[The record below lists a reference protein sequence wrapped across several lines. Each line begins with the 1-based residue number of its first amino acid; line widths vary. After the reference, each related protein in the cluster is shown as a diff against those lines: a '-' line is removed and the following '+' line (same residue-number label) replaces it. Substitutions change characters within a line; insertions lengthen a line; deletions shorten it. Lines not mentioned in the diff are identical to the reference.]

1 MRDAKDS
8 MFKRNVNINQNRT
21 VEPAARQ
28 AESYASKNHSGNSHS
43 KTGHVKNSG
52 MKNSHAKSSSAG
64 RGMNSANSKTPGKK
78 RTPGKKGSFGKTSN
92 NRRNNLDRNP
102 YTGNPQRAGVSR
114 EEERRAHRDERRRQ
128 QKIRRKIFYAVM
140 IFVVIIIGVVLSLTV
155 FFNIATIEVKGESI
169 YSTEEI
175 ISASGIKVGDNLFLL
190 KKSDVQTNVCEKLP
204 FIGSVT
210 VKNSLPSKVVLTVKQ
225 TSIKCAVES
234 DGGYIMLDE
243 TGKVLC
249 KVTTLEEVYEGA
261 GVIPPE
267 NLTKSNDNLQQ
278 ASAGDSQQSQTAG
291 TTDTTDATPQ
301 ATATTNGTTKST
313 TGSTTQATT
322 DSAAKSANNNSQN
335 STTAGTTQTPTS
347 AETQPAAEN
356 NSEKKPQYVLLTDKI
371 IILKGIEVKSAEP
384 GKKLDVKNKKSFDLY
399 GQIMKSFEK
408 EGIDGITSMDLSN
421 TVEIKLIY
429 QDRIT
434 IEVGTVANLEK
445 KMALAANV
453 IKSQDEISPYQEGT
467 INLTIDKQA
476 YFSPKPEESTTE
488 PQTQNGDQQ
497 SQNGNQQSQSSD
509 QQSQSNN

>member
-8 MFKRNVNINQNRT
+8 MFKRNVNINQNST
-21 VEPAARQ
+21 TEPAARQ
-28 AESYASKNHSGNSHS
+28 ADPYAPKSHSGNSHL
-43 KTGHVKNSG
+43 KNG
-52 MKNSHAKSSSAG
+52 RAKSSSAD
-64 RGMNSANSKTPGKK
+64 RGTNSANSKTSERK
-78 RTPGKKGSFGKTSN
+78 RTSGKKGSFAKASN
-92 NRRNNLDRNP
+92 NRKNNIDKNP
-102 YTGNPQRAGVSR
+102 YTGNAPRSGVSR

-140 IFVVIIIGVVLSLTV
+140 IFVVIIIGIVLSLTV

-175 ISASGIKVGDNLFLL
+175 ISASGIKLGDNLFLL

-225 TSIKCAVES
+225 TSVKCAVES
-234 DGGYIMLDE
+234 DSGYIMLDE

-261 GVIPPE
+261 GVTPPE
-267 NLTKSNDNLQQ
+267 NLTNSNDN
-278 ASAGDSQQSQTAG
+278 SQQSQTSN
-291 TTDTTDATPQ
+291 TTDTTDV
-301 ATATTNGTTKST
+301 
-313 TGSTTQATT
+313 
-322 DSAAKSANNNSQN
+322 
-335 STTAGTTQTPTS
+335 TTQTPTD
-347 AETQPAAEN
+347 AETESATEE

-384 GKKLDVKNKKSFDLY
+384 GKMLDVKNKKSFDLY
-399 GQIMKSFEK
+399 GQIMKSFET
-408 EGIDGITSMDLSN
+408 EEIDGITSMDLSN
-421 TVEIKLIY
+421 TVEIKLVY

-476 YFSPKPEESTTE
+476 YFSPKAEENTTE
-488 PQTQNGDQQ
+488 LTTDSTDSQTQSSQQ
-497 SQNGNQQSQSSD
+497 TQSS
-509 QQSQSNN
+509 N

>member
-21 VEPAARQ
+21 AEPAARR
-28 AESYASKNHSGNSHS
+28 ADPYASKNHSASSHS
-43 KTGHVKNSG
+43 KNSLKENSRTKNGHMKAGRANSTFAG
-52 MKNSHAKSSSAG
+52 KGVNSAKSKA
-64 RGMNSANSKTPGKK
+64 AGKK
-78 RTPGKKGSFGKTSN
+78 DTFGKKGSFAKTSN
-92 NRRNNLDRNP
+92 SRRNNLDRNP
-102 YTGNPQRAGVSR
+102 YVGNTPRSGVSR

-128 QKIRRKIFYAVM
+128 QKLRRKIFYAVM
-140 IFVVIIIGVVLSLTV
+140 IFVVIIIGIVLSLTV

-175 ISASGIKVGDNLFLL
+175 ISASGIKLGDNLFLL

-225 TSIKCAVES
+225 TSVKCAVES

-261 GVIPPE
+261 GVTLPD
-267 NLTKSNDNLQQ
+267 NLTKAGDNSQQ
-278 ASAGDSQQSQTAG
+278 AAAGDSQQSQTAG

-301 ATATTNGTTKST
+301 APV
-313 TGSTTQATT
+313 
-322 DSAAKSANNNSQN
+322 
-335 STTAGTTQTPTS
+335 TTAGTTDSTTNDGT
-347 AETQPAAEN
+347 TQASSNADTEPATED

-421 TVEIKLIY
+421 TVEIKLVY

-476 YFSPKPEESTTE
+476 YFSPKSEENTTEPTTDAE
-488 PQTQNGDQQ
+488 PQTQ
-497 SQNGNQQSQSSD
+497 SAQN
-509 QQSQSNN
+509 